1 MSKKQY
7 YSIKFP
13 FTSENSENYFIDLNM
28 NQEQKVRSDLM
39 HVIFTSKGSKLRDPE
54 FGTDLIKYIF
64 EPNDTLTW
72 NAVKEEVSTVVQK
85 YVSNVQINDISL
97 MESEDDVREVYV
109 RIDYSIKEQNK
120 DKNDSIVI
128 KI

>member
-72 NAVKEEVSTVVQK
+72 NAVKEEVSTSVQK

>member
-1 MSKKQY
+1 MPKKQY

-72 NAVKEEVSTVVQK
+72 NAVKEEVSTAVQK

>member
-72 NAVKEEVSTVVQK
+72 NAVKEEVSTAVQK

>member
-7 YSIKFP
+7 YFIKFP
-13 FTSENSENYFIDLNM
+13 FTADNSENYFIDLNM
-28 NQEQKVRSDLM
+28 NREQKVRSDLM

-72 NAVKEEVSTVVQK
+72 NAVKEEVSTAVQK
-85 YVSNVQINDISL
+85 YVPNVQINEISL
-97 MESEDDVREVYV
+97 LESEDDVREVYV
-109 RIDYSIKEQNK
+109 RIDYSVKENNNAK
-120 DKNDSIVI
+120 SDSIVI
-128 KI
+128 KV

>member
-7 YSIKFP
+7 YFIKFP
-13 FTSENSENYFIDLNM
+13 FTADNSENYFIDLNM
-28 NQEQKVRSDLM
+28 NREQKVRSALM

-72 NAVKEEVSTVVQK
+72 NAVKEEVSTAVQK
-85 YVSNVQINDISL
+85 YVPDVQINDISL
-97 MESEDDVREVYV
+97 MESEDDIREVYV
-109 RIDYSIKEQNK
+109 RIDYSITERNKE
-120 DKNDSIVI
+120 KNDSIVI
-128 KI
+128 KV